1 VEVAWFKKLHVWHAK
16 VPALLE
22 SIRGIGCLHTTT
34 LHALSLKGA
43 VLEPL
48 LRIARALKEEVKA
61 CSSFALQGSCEILG
75 RK

>member
-1 VEVAWFKKLHVWHAK
+1 MEVAWFKKLHVWHAN
-16 VPALLE
+16 VPAL
-22 SIRGIGCLHTTT
+22 SWGIGCLHITT

>member
-61 CSSFALQGSCEILG
+61 CSSFTLQGSCEILG